1 MSKTAKDQTEVLRNL
16 VYSEIVAVSDE
27 IDSVPANFFSN
38 LTAEQMEYMQ
48 KLDYCRQKLHDLLSL
63 MKIVDTID
71 DGKAGLTS
79 GFEESMSLEYTRN
92 KIADALGDGAPL
104 KKAS

>member
-27 IDSVPANFFSN
+27 IDSVPPNFFSN
-38 LTAEQMEYMQ
+38 LTAEQMEFMQ
-48 KLDYCRQKLHDLLSL
+48 KLDHCRQKLQDLLSL
-63 MKIVDTID
+63 MKIVDALD
-71 DGKAGLTS
+71 EGKSELAS
-79 GFEESMSLEYTRN
+79 GIEETVTLEYTRN
-92 KIADALGDGAPL
+92 KIADALSDTAPL

>member
-16 VYSEIVAVSDE
+16 VYNEIVAVSDE

-38 LTAEQMEYMQ
+38 LTAEQMEFMQ
-48 KLDYCRQKLHDLLSL
+48 KLDYCRQKLQDLLSL
-63 MKIVDTID
+63 MKIVDALD
-71 DGKAGLTS
+71 EGKPEMTAGI
-79 GFEESMSLEYTRN
+79 EQSMTLEYTRN
-92 KIADALGDGAPL
+92 RISDALSEGSPL